1 MSVPAEVAEAPHI
14 KELQEENELLLSQLH
29 LVQEELEKYYL
40 RNKELESGQAGK
52 LQNTTPSA
60 KGWVDDEL
68 PDALAENRRLQ
79 TLVEVQ
85 QKIHQLETH
94 NTLNVRLGNMLIES
108 AASSGSLLSVPGKL
122 RKIWKEENQQTP
134 PKALGGKGFDKIIAA
149 YGEGGFDAVER
160 LIAVVS
166 ISPAMQASALTA
178 LARHLMKS
186 DSTQA
191 AEAARRAYALDPRPF
206 RLKWLAFRLHEAGEI
221 AEAEAMLAI
230 LPADTP
236 FSDSETRQAS
246 QVRSEAKHIRQRA
259 AKQQTTFF
267 ERRAEID
274 KQLNALAQER
284 DKQSKLA
291 TERSAEIEQC
301 NQKLNSLQQTNG
313 RLEQEKSDQI
323 KRCETAEK
331 RIEACDSEIAALKQE
346 HIQSQ
351 QENEL
356 LLKQMHQVQEDL
368 ERYYLENKELVQG
381 KNELSERLTATA
393 EQIEANSCEIAAL
406 VQQCEAAERLAGE
419 REGDNATLKE
429 IRDRLIRECTRLE
442 QEKAALAEDY
452 AKQTSLT
459 EARQAQIIELTQA
472 VVVKEAEQARAVE
485 TLQQVR
491 AQLETEN
498 STLTQQCE
506 TVKTLIRERERE
518 IETLKQAHEQ
528 RVQEKSALVKQQK
541 EIEERAAEQQ
551 SAIKALEQEKAAQ
564 TKQRDEAEK
573 LAAERLKQ
581 INELKQKIQNHQ
593 SSEAESAASQQRM
606 QEEMARAEAQL
617 DLIKD
622 MLLMEPAL

>member
-1 MSVPAEVAEAPHI
+1 MDMSVPAEVVEVPDI

-60 KGWVDDEL
+60 QGWVDDEL

-79 TLVEVQ
+79 TLIEVQ

-94 NTLNVRLGNMLIES
+94 NALNVRLGNMLIES

-122 RKIWKEENQQTP
+122 RKIWKEENQQIP
-134 PKALGGKGFDKIIAA
+134 PKALGGKSFDKVITA
-149 YGEGGFDAVER
+149 YSEGGFDAVER

-206 RLKWLAFRLHEAGEI
+206 RLKWLAFRLHEAGEA

-230 LPADTP
+230 LPVDTP
-236 FSDSETRQAS
+236 FSDSETRQAN

-259 AKQQTTFF
+259 AKQQTAFF

-291 TERSAEIEQC
+291 AERSAEIEQC
-301 NQKLNSLQQTNG
+301 NRKLNSLQQTNG
-313 RLEQEKSDQI
+313 RLEQEKSDQL
-323 KRCETAEK
+323 KRCEAAESQV
-331 RIEACDSEIAALKQE
+331 IERNREIAALHQTQAQLE
-346 HIQSQ
+346 T
-351 QENEL
+351 EN
-356 LLKQMHQVQEDL
+356 
-368 ERYYLENKELVQG
+368 
-381 KNELSERLTATA
+381 
-393 EQIEANSCEIAAL
+393 AAL
-406 VQQCEAAERLAGE
+406 VQQCEAAERLLGE

-452 AKQTSLT
+452 EKQTGLT

-472 VVVKEAEQARAVE
+472 IVVKEAEQARAVE
-485 TLQQVR
+485 ALQQER
-491 AQLETEN
+491 AQLKTEN
-498 STLTQQCE
+498 STLAQQCE
-506 TVKTLIRERERE
+506 ADKTLIEACEQE
-518 IETLKQAHEQ
+518 IETMKQAHEQ

-541 EIEERAAEQQ
+541 EIEERAAAQQ

-564 TKQRDEAEK
+564 AKQRDEAEK

>member
-1 MSVPAEVAEAPHI
+1 MDMIVPTEVVETQSI

-60 KGWVDDEL
+60 QGWVDDEL

-79 TLVEVQ
+79 TLIEVQ

-94 NTLNVRLGNMLIES
+94 NTLSARLGNMLIES
-108 AASSGSLLSVPGKL
+108 AASSGLLLSVPGKL
-122 RKIWKEENQQTP
+122 RKIWKEENQQIP
-134 PKALGGKGFDKIIAA
+134 PKALGGKGFDKVIAA

-166 ISPAMQASALTA
+166 ISPAMHASALTA

-236 FSDSETRQAS
+236 FSDSETRQAN

-259 AKQQTTFF
+259 AKQQTAFF

-274 KQLNALAQER
+274 KQLHALAQER

-291 TERSAEIEQC
+291 AERSAEIEQC
-301 NQKLNSLQQTNG
+301 NQKLSSLQQTNN
-313 RLEQEKSDQI
+313 RLEQEKAEQI
-323 KRCETAEK
+323 KRCEAAENQV
-331 RIEACDSEIAALKQE
+331 IAR
-346 HIQSQ
+346 
-351 QENEL
+351 N
-356 LLKQMHQVQEDL
+356 
-368 ERYYLENKELVQG
+368 
-381 KNELSERLTATA
+381 
-393 EQIEANSCEIAAL
+393 CEIETLQQAHAQLETENTMLTQQFEAVKTL
-406 VQQCEAAERLAGE
+406 VEERNDDVRA
-419 REGDNATLKE
+419 LKE
-429 IRDRLIRECTRLE
+429 IRDRLIREYTRLE

-452 AKQTSLT
+452 EKQTSLAQ
-459 EARQAQIIELTQA
+459 ARQAQIIELTQA
-472 VVVKEAEQARAVE
+472 SVVKEAEQARAVAA
-485 TLQQVR
+485 LQQAQ

-498 STLTQQCE
+498 AALTQQCE
-506 TVKTLIRERERE
+506 AGKALIGARERE
-518 IETLKQAHEQ
+518 IEALKQAHEQ
-528 RVQEKSALVKQQK
+528 RVQEKSALLEQQQK
-541 EIEERAAEQQ
+541 VEKRAAEYQ

-564 TKQRDEAEK
+564 AKQRDEAEK

-593 SSEAESAASQQRM
+593 SSEAESATRQQRM

>member
-1 MSVPAEVAEAPHI
+1 MDMSVPAEVVEVPDI

-60 KGWVDDEL
+60 QGWVDDEL

-79 TLVEVQ
+79 TLIEVQ

-94 NTLNVRLGNMLIES
+94 NALNVRLGNMLIES

-122 RKIWKEENQQTP
+122 RKIWKEENQQIP
-134 PKALGGKGFDKIIAA
+134 PKALGGKSFDKVITA
-149 YGEGGFDAVER
+149 YSEGGFDAVER

-206 RLKWLAFRLHEAGEI
+206 RLKWLAFRLHEAGEA

-230 LPADTP
+230 LPVDTP
-236 FSDSETRQAS
+236 FSDSETRQAN

-259 AKQQTTFF
+259 AKQQTAFF

-291 TERSAEIEQC
+291 AERSAEIEQC
-301 NQKLNSLQQTNG
+301 NRKLNSLQQTNG
-313 RLEQEKSDQI
+313 RLEQEKSDQL
-323 KRCETAEK
+323 KRCEAAESQV
-331 RIEACDSEIAALKQE
+331 IERNREIAALHQTQAQLKT
-346 HIQSQ
+346 
-351 QENEL
+351 EN
-356 LLKQMHQVQEDL
+356 
-368 ERYYLENKELVQG
+368 
-381 KNELSERLTATA
+381 
-393 EQIEANSCEIAAL
+393 AAL
-406 VQQCEAAERLAGE
+406 VQQCEAAERLLGE

-452 AKQTSLT
+452 EKQTGLT

-472 VVVKEAEQARAVE
+472 IVVKEAEQARAVE
-485 TLQQVR
+485 ALQQER
-491 AQLETEN
+491 AQLKTEN
-498 STLTQQCE
+498 STLAQQCE
-506 TVKTLIRERERE
+506 ADKTLIEACEQE
-518 IETLKQAHEQ
+518 IETMKQAHEQ

-541 EIEERAAEQQ
+541 EIEERAAAQQ

-564 TKQRDEAEK
+564 AKQRDEAEK

>member
-1 MSVPAEVAEAPHI
+1 MDMSVPAAAAEVPDI

-40 RNKELESGQAGK
+40 RNKALENGQAGK

-60 KGWVDDEL
+60 QGWVDDEL

-79 TLVEVQ
+79 MLIEVQ

-122 RKIWKEENQQTP
+122 RKIWQEENQQTP
-134 PKALGGKGFDKIIAA
+134 PKSLGGKGFDKVITV
-149 YGEGGFDAVER
+149 YSEGGFDAVER

-186 DSTQA
+186 DSAQA
-191 AEAARRAYALDPRPF
+191 AEAARRAYALDPRSF

-236 FSDSETRQAS
+236 FSDSETRQAN

-291 TERSAEIEQC
+291 AERSAEIEQC
-301 NQKLNSLQQTNG
+301 NQKLNSLQQTNS
-313 RLEQEKSDQI
+313 RLEQEKSDQL
-323 KRCETAEK
+323 KRYEAAESQV
-331 RIEACDSEIAALKQE
+331 IERNREIAALHQARAQLE
-346 HIQSQ
+346 T
-351 QENEL
+351 EN
-356 LLKQMHQVQEDL
+356 
-368 ERYYLENKELVQG
+368 
-381 KNELSERLTATA
+381 
-393 EQIEANSCEIAAL
+393 AAL

-419 REGDNATLKE
+419 REGDNA
-429 IRDRLIRECTRLE
+429 
-442 QEKAALAEDY
+442 
-452 AKQTSLT
+452 
-459 EARQAQIIELTQA
+459 
-472 VVVKEAEQARAVE
+472 
-485 TLQQVR
+485 
-491 AQLETEN
+491 
-498 STLTQQCE
+498 
-506 TVKTLIRERERE
+506 
-518 IETLKQAHEQ
+518 
-528 RVQEKSALVKQQK
+528 
-541 EIEERAAEQQ
+541 
-551 SAIKALEQEKAAQ
+551 ALEHFLFK
-564 TKQRDEAEK
+564 
-573 LAAERLKQ
+573 
-581 INELKQKIQNHQ
+581 
-593 SSEAESAASQQRM
+593 
-606 QEEMARAEAQL
+606 
-617 DLIKD
+617 
-622 MLLMEPAL
+622 